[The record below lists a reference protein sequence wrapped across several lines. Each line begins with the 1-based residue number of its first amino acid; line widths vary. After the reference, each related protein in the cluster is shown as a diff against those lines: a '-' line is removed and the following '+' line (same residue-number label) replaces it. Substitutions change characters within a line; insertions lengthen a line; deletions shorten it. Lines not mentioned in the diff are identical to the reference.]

1 MEFDRDLQSIQEVR
15 NLVARAKEAQKALS
29 ELNQEQIDR
38 ICREV
43 AQACAAQAE
52 RLAKLA
58 VEETGFGIWQDKVL
72 KNLLGSTMTWEA
84 MKDQKT
90 IGILREDPARGLME
104 VAVPVGVVAALIPS
118 TNPTSTV
125 MYKCLISI
133 KAGNAIV
140 ISPHPNAK
148 NCILETWKVIV
159 QAAKAAGCPD
169 GVIQCVTV
177 PSAEGTS
184 ALLKHRD
191 VGLILATGGEAMVRA
206 AYSSGNPAL
215 GVGPG
220 NGPAYIEKSADIP
233 TAVRRIMDSKT
244 FDNGTICA
252 SEQSIITE
260 TCIKDRVIAELKA
273 QGGYFLNPEE
283 SDKLSRFILRANGT
297 MNPAIVGKSAQA
309 IADMAGLTIPAGT
322 RVLISPQTEVKKG
335 NPYVKEKLCPIL
347 AFFVEDG
354 WQAACDRCIQILNI
368 EGAGHTM
375 TIHSEDKSVI
385 REFALQKPVSRLLVN
400 VAAALGGVGAL
411 TGLQP
416 ALTLGCGAVGGSAT
430 SDNVGPMNLLNIR
443 RVAWGL
449 KELSDLRGD
458 SPAPAP
464 TPAARPVP
472 DAAVPAPIPCG
483 GCQEKA
489 ASQLSRE
496 DIEAIT
502 RAVIARLAQ

>member
-1 MEFDRDLQSIQEVR
+1 MEFDKDLRSIQEVR
-15 NLVARAKEAQKALS
+15 DLVARAVEAQRQLS
-29 ELNQEQIDR
+29 ELSQERIDR

-43 AQACAAQAE
+43 AEACAAQAE

-58 VEETGFGIWQDKVL
+58 VEETGFGVWQDKVL
-72 KNLLGSTMTWEA
+72 KNLLGSAMTWEA
-84 MKDQKT
+84 MKDLKT
-90 IGILREDPARGLME
+90 VGILRECPEKGVWE
-104 VAVPVGVVAALIPS
+104 VGVPVGVVAALIPS
-118 TNPTSTV
+118 TNPTSTT
-125 MYKCLISI
+125 MYKALISI

-148 NCILETWKVIV
+148 SCILETYKVII

-169 GVIQCVTV
+169 GVVQCITT
-177 PSAEGTS
+177 PSMAGTD
-184 ALLKHRD
+184 ALLKHRS

-220 NGPAYIEKSADIP
+220 NGPSYIERSADIP
-233 TAVRRIMDSKT
+233 AAARRIVASKT

-252 SEQSIITE
+252 SEQSVVTE
-260 TCIKDRVIAELKA
+260 ACVKDQVVAALKA
-273 QGGYFLNPEE
+273 EGCYFLSPEE
-283 SDKLSRFILRANGT
+283 ADKLSRFILRPNGT
-297 MNPAIVGKSAQA
+297 MNPAIVGRSADV
-309 IADMAGLTIPAGT
+309 IADLAGFAIPRGT
-322 RVLISPQTEVKKG
+322 KVLVVPRTEVKKG
-335 NPYVKEKLCPIL
+335 DPFMREKLCPIL

-354 WQAACDRCIQILNI
+354 WQAACERCLQILQI

-375 TIHSEDKSVI
+375 SLHSQDKAVI
-385 REFALQKPVSRLLVN
+385 REFALKKPVSRLLVN
-400 VAAALGGVGAL
+400 TSAALGGVGAT

-449 KELSDLRGD
+449 KEVDDLRREAGQTV
-458 SPAPAP
+458 APAP
-464 TPAARPVP
+464 TPAPVP
-472 DAAVPAPIPCG
+472 AG
-483 GCQEKA
+483 GCPSRAKEERH
-489 ASQLSRE
+489 ASSLSRE

-502 RAVIARLAQ
+502 RAVIARLSK